1 MMLIAMLQK
10 NIMANFGGLDV
21 RRASKIDANQEA
33 VVSALRAAGA
43 SVQSLAA
50 VGDGVPDLLVGFQEQ
65 TYLIEVKDG
74 QKPPSKRKLTEDQVK
89 WHENWKGGFL
99 SVSEDP
105 EQALK
110 FIGAIK

>member
-1 MMLIAMLQK
+1 M
-10 NIMANFGGLDV
+10 
-21 RRASKIDANQEA
+21 RRAAKIDANQEA

-50 VGDGVPDLLVGFQEQ
+50 VGKGVPDLLCQYEGTF
-65 TYLIEVKDG
+65 YLIEVKDG
-74 QKPPSKRKLTEDQVK
+74 RKPPSKRQLTPDQVK
-89 WHENWKGGFL
+89 WHEEWKCAFL
-99 SVSEDP
+99 GVVENP